1 MVANQLQSI
10 DQSRK
15 RDECLLL
22 SLDGNVLFSLNES
35 ASVVWSNIEKNP
47 LGVSTEQ
54 LVDHL
59 DSYFSRGSVSR
70 VRLRRDVE
78 ELLTALS
85 NRGFLRIAGGK
96 GSEQEYRIKDDVFR
110 TNPDEMLDARI
121 AAELDEE
128 FETAVAYRPHE
139 PPDSDR
145 LRAFK
150 DTWLGVVAI
159 ILYETLLRVLG
170 FGRLCV
176 TIERWPV
183 LKGRRWL
190 PIRVRQICAGVD
202 RARLWYPKKVLCL
215 QHSAVV
221 TCLLRRQGIP
231 AQMIF
236 GARQKP
242 FYAHAWSEVYGV
254 VVNDDQT
261 VRSRYHC
268 FIRCLGSWSKQSKD
282 TSSVS
287 VSNC

>member
-1 MVANQLQSI
+1 MVANRLHSNV
-10 DQSRK
+10 QSRK

-59 DSYFSRGSVSR
+59 DSYFSPGSVSR

-78 ELLTALS
+78 ELLGALS

-110 TNPDEMLDARI
+110 TNPDEMIDTSI
-121 AAELDEE
+121 AEEIDEE
-128 FETAVAYRPHE
+128 FETAVAYRPNE

-159 ILYETLLRVLG
+159 ILYEILLRLIG

-176 TIERWPV
+176 MIERWPV
-183 LKGRRWL
+183 SKRRMWL
-190 PIRVRQICAGVD
+190 PKRVREVCAGVD

-236 GARQKP
+236 GARRKP
-242 FYAHAWSEVYGV
+242 FYAHAWSEVYGA
-254 VVNDDQT
+254 VVNDDLA
-261 VRSRYHC
+261 VRSSYDR
-268 FIRCLGSWSKQSKD
+268 FIRCLGS
-282 TSSVS
+282 SSPAVDA
-287 VSNC
+287 